1 MPQPASIKVIPTQKC
16 TDNFRCRGSAPLPA
30 LNPLPA
36 LGQWGQ
42 SGEDSQY
49 KHFIDKKPLKWQLSL
64 ISAIS
69 LLAASSTFILSA
81 TAQTAPTVKTRS
93 QKSDVTLF
101 ENMTISPNFRPDPQV
116 LRGISGGKDETQK
129 YSGKARTETGPCIGF
144 VDNAPDHRLV
154 MPQGFSYLNLKVMS
168 SGDTILLVRG
178 PGGSW
183 CSDDE
188 SDRNPAIGGKW
199 LPGTYEIWVGSY
211 EKNASFPYLLEIT
224 ETRPK

>member
-1 MPQPASIKVIPTQKC
+1 MPQPASIKVISTQKY
-16 TDNFRCRGSAPLPA
+16 NVRECRGSAPVPVLD
-30 LNPLPA
+30 
-36 LGQWGQ
+36 Q
-42 SGEDSQY
+42 SRQFREDCRHR
-49 KHFIDKKPLKWQLSL
+49 HFVCKKSRKWHLSL
-64 ISAIS
+64 ISAIA
-69 LLAASSTFILSA
+69 LFA
-81 TAQTAPTVKTRS
+81 TSGSVALTAIAQTAQPVKTPS
-93 QKSDVTLF
+93 KKSDVMLF
-101 ENMTISPNFRPDPQV
+101 ENITLSPNFRPDPQV

-129 YSGKARTETGPCIGF
+129 HSGKAKTETGPCIGF
-144 VDNAPDHRLV
+144 VDSAPDHRLT

-199 LPGTYEIWVGSY
+199 LPGSYEIWVGSY

>member
-16 TDNFRCRGSAPLPA
+16 TDNCRCRGSASVPA
-30 LNPLPA
+30 LNQ
-36 LGQWGQ
+36 LGQFWK
-42 SGEDSQY
+42 DCRY
-49 KHFIDKKPLKWQLSL
+49 WHFIYKRSPKWHLSL
-64 ISAIS
+64 ISAIA
-69 LLAASSTFILSA
+69 LLAASSTVILPA
-81 TAQTAPTVKTRS
+81 IAQTVQAVKTPS
-93 QKSDVTLF
+93 KKSDVTLF

-129 YSGKARTETGPCIGF
+129 HSGKAQTETGSCIGF
-144 VDNAPDHRLV
+144 VDSAPDHRLI
-154 MPQGFSYLNLKVMS
+154 MPQGFSYLNLQVKS

-199 LPGTYEIWVGSY
+199 LPGTYEVWVGSY